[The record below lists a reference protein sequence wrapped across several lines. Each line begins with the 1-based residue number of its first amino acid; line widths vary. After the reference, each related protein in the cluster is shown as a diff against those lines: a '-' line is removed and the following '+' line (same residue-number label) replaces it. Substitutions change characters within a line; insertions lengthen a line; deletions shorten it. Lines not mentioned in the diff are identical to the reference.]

1 MVNMMLNFKY
11 KDFQSKGY
19 SAIRRQPAIYVSE
32 SSKYSMADM
41 KELISIQVILHLK
54 ANRKTPNKPFW
65 NALKLALPATSIRI
79 VKVAKSIDNSFDK
92 IDIDEFEKMI
102 EKDIKDDFEPII
114 LVANA
119 GSYGIGQ
126 CDDLKRLNELCYKYN
141 MWIHMEGFYLSSL
154 ALYSIPTAIQ
164 V

>member
-1 MVNMMLNFKY
+1 
-11 KDFQSKGY
+11 
-19 SAIRRQPAIYVSE
+19 
-32 SSKYSMADM
+32 
-41 KELISIQVILHLK
+41 
-54 ANRKTPNKPFW
+54 
-65 NALKLALPATSIRI
+65 
-79 VKVAKSIDNSFDK
+79 
-92 IDIDEFEKMI
+92 MI

-164 V
+164 VSIRFILLKIREINIRFLYDFKAGFLRRQYYIEFASLAGNFKPLMCGINLRDFIEIRLSLELY